1 MRHLLVFA
9 DRDAAEEVAE
19 AVAEEFPALETP
31 AVVRET
37 LAGEDDAE
45 DAQWVV
51 AVEDPEDT
59 LEPDDQA
66 WLDELAEQ
74 YEGWR
79 ETD

>member
-1 MRHLLVFA
+1 MTRPRRSRRRWPRSSPRWRPRGGA
-9 DRDAAEEVAE
+9 GD
-19 AVAEEFPALETP
+19 PG
-31 AVVRET
+31 
-37 LAGEDDAE
+37 GEDDAE